1 MSTWRRRSLT
11 SRRKRYNLPLVLPPE
26 VVAELRQIAET
37 ADLEAISK
45 GGKQFFHYADVKDA
59 HLPNGELVL
68 MGLVADAKQ
77 VSDCGSCGGRPG
89 GAERDGRVSGYT
101 PTRWEINL
109 FWSFASDAA
118 LEARKVATQTTEF
131 HFDVHSYN
139 FAYAAYYLLDTDRNN
154 GAHVM
159 ITGSHKDK
167 PTAWLFGSANQKDD
181 VVYAHYPKD
190 RVLIIEG
197 KAGRVSGRTVAFI
210 TRRCLRRSRS
220 GCCFKCATSDA
231 IGGAGRWGN
240 ARVGAGVGCSAV
252 LGRVGRK
259 ESLAA
264 LGAAYDAGITFY
276 DTARSYGYGESEALL
291 GEFLRGRR
299 DSVVVS
305 TKFGILP
312 AQTSF
317 LKETVKHWQG
327 RCCG

>member
-1 MSTWRRRSLT
+1 MSFVTQALGRIQREGLKNLMPYALGRFHTVRTLYSVQ
-11 SRRKRYNLPLVLPPE
+11 SRALRGKKTQDVTKTIFTGVNVDRAVADIKEKAVHLPVMLPLD

-45 GGKQFFHYADVKDA
+45 AGKQFFHYKDVKDA

-68 MGLVADAKQ
+68 MGLVANAKQ
-77 VSDCGSCGGRPG
+77 FPIANRV
-89 GAERDGRVSGYT
+89 AEDPVALSVMAGYLGYT

-197 KAGRVSGRTVAFI
+197 KAGSGFWQDSS
-210 TRRCLRRSRS
+210 CYH
-220 GCCFKCATSDA
+220 K
-231 IGGAGRWGN
+231 
-240 ARVGAGVGCSAV
+240 
-252 LGRVGRK
+252 
-259 ESLAA
+259 A
-264 LGAAYDAGITFY
+264 LPP
-276 DTARSYGYGESEALL
+276 EKSERLM
-291 GEFLRGRR
+291 FQVRY
-299 DSVVVS
+299 
-305 TKFGILP
+305 F
-312 AQTSF
+312 
-317 LKETVKHWQG
+317 
-327 RCCG
+327 